1 MERINKVEKVT
12 DNRFVNL
19 YNLDVTHKNGRKS
32 KYYVASRAKEETE
45 LKLRTG
51 QVNADGVVIFALY
64 GEKHDRVVLI
74 RQYRYP
80 AGDYVYELPAGLVD
94 PGENFHEAAVR
105 ELKEETGLTFE
116 PLTVDPMYE
125 KPAFTTVGLTDEA
138 CGTVYGYA
146 SGEVSEAF
154 MEASEDIQIVLADRE
169 MVRRIMREEK
179 IAIICQYQL
188 MHFLTNEED
197 PLRFLTVTEK

>member
-1 MERINKVEKVT
+1 MERINKVEQVT
-12 DNRFVNL
+12 HNKFVNL

-32 KYYVASRAKEETE
+32 KYFVASRAKEESE
-45 LKLRTG
+45 LKLRSG
-51 QVNADGVVIFALY
+51 EMNADGVVIYALY

-80 AGDYVYELPAGLVD
+80 AGGYVYELPAGLVD
-94 PGENFHEAAVR
+94 PGENFHQAAVR
-105 ELKEETGLTFE
+105 ELKEETGLEFH

-146 SGEVSEAF
+146 TGEISDQF
-154 MEASEDIQIVLADRE
+154 MEASEDIQIILADRDQ
-169 MVRRIMREEK
+169 VRQIMKEGR

-188 MHFLTNEED
+188 MHFLTD
-197 PLRFLTVTEK
+197 TEKPFGFLGVKD

>member
-19 YNLDVTHKNGRKS
+19 YNLDVTHKNGRQS
-32 KYYVASRAKEETE
+32 KYFVASRAKEESQ
-45 LKLRTG
+45 LKLRSG
-51 QVNADGVVIFALY
+51 KMNADGVVIFALY

-105 ELKEETGLTFE
+105 ELKEETGLNFR
-116 PLTVDPMYE
+116 PLTVDPMFE

-146 SGEVSEAF
+146 DGDISDKF
-154 MEASEDIQIVLADRE
+154 MEDSEDIEIVLADRDQI
-169 MVRRIMREEK
+169 RQIMKEGK

-188 MHFLTNEED
+188 MHFLVNEEN
-197 PLRFLTVTEK
+197 PFAFLGVKE

>member
-1 MERINKVEKVT
+1 MERINKVEQVT
-12 DNRFVNL
+12 HNKFVNL
-19 YNLDVTHKNGRKS
+19 YNLDVTHKNGRQS
-32 KYYVASRAKEETE
+32 KYFVASRAKEESA

-51 QVNADGVVIFALY
+51 KVNADGVVIYALY

-94 PGENFHEAAVR
+94 EGENFHEAAVR
-105 ELKEETGLTFE
+105 ELKEETGLTFH
-116 PLTVDPMYE
+116 PLNVDPMYE

-146 SGEVSEAF
+146 DGEVSDKF
-154 MEASEDIQIVLADRE
+154 MEASEDIQIILADRDQ
-169 MVRRIMREEK
+169 VRQIMKEGK

-188 MHFLTNEED
+188 MHFLANEEK
-197 PLRFLTVTEK
+197 PFRFLGVED